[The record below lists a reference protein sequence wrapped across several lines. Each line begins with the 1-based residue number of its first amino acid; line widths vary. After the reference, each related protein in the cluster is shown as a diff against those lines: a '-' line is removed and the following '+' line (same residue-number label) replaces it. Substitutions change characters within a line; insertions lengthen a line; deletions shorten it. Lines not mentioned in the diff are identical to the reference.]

1 MHGRIS
7 QPWLVLGDFNEILY
21 NTEKEGGVP
30 RPQRYMQAFH
40 DALSDCGLGDMGY
53 EGDRFTWQRGRV
65 RERLDRGVAN
75 GSRNQLFPSSRLI
88 NAEMTKSDHRPIV
101 VDTEGVDVP
110 HVGERKKQFEARWLS
125 EATVNE
131 IVRTAWERAN
141 LPGAGPMLM

>member
-1 MHGRIS
+1 MFLDRKDTCK
-7 QPWLVLGDFNEILY
+7 L
-21 NTEKEGGVP
+21 
-30 RPQRYMQAFH
+30 FH
-40 DALSDCGLGDMGY
+40 DALSDCDLANMGY

>member
-1 MHGRIS
+1 MTMSR
-7 QPWLVLGDFNEILY
+7 PWLVLGGFNEILY
-21 NTEKEGGVP
+21 NSEKEGGVP

-110 HVGERKKQFEARWLS
+110 HVGERKKQFEAHWLS